1 MRLHI
6 RLYSSFLPN
15 ETYLNEKSGLI
26 DMSPVDERDITTV
39 GIPKTLRE
47 RYLKLKHF
55 KDYHSFAEFCRTAV
69 LEKIKEEEKENR
81 S

>member
-1 MRLHI
+1 
-6 RLYSSFLPN
+6 
-15 ETYLNEKSGLI
+15 
-26 DMSPVDERDITTV
+26 MSPVDERDITTV

-69 LEKIKEEEKENR
+69 LEKIKEEEKENKT
-81 S
+81 